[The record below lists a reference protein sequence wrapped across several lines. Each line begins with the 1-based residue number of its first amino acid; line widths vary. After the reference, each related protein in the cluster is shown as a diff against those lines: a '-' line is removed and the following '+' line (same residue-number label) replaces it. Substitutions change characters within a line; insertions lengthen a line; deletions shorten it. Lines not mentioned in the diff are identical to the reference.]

1 MLIIIKCLLWFL
13 LSVIVLFG
21 TGLHATK
28 PPITLLLL
36 AFLGGSTIFLFGLT
50 GTKVA
55 QQKVLYGSH
64 LISAIVK
71 EDCYQ
76 FFKDVLGIY
85 LLVNAISVCSSLLI
99 RTEQPLAEADQLFMI
114 QAHASF
120 GHLIVVVLVSAM
132 VLSAIAFI
140 WSRSTLFMALTY
152 PLKLNAP
159 QKIKRLE
166 RLGFVLG
173 SNI

>member
-1 MLIIIKCLLWFL
+1 
-13 LSVIVLFG
+13 
-21 TGLHATK
+21 
-28 PPITLLLL
+28 
-36 AFLGGSTIFLFGLT
+36 
-50 GTKVA
+50 
-55 QQKVLYGSH
+55 
-64 LISAIVK
+64 
-71 EDCYQ
+71 
-76 FFKDVLGIY
+76 